1 VVDCQEF
8 FDTLVLYLVFA
19 TLLLK
24 NNTKGKCNKKVTKK
38 KKMKKIEVLVSF
50 VL

>member
-1 VVDCQEF
+1 MVDCQEF

-24 NNTKGKCNKKVTKK
+24 NNTKGKCNKSQKER
-38 KKMKKIEVLVSF
+38 KKMKK
-50 VL
+50 